1 MFSWNLFIAIPL
13 FHLSRSCRKERNCT
27 NILLLNKLY
36 EKPATQMYRVSI
48 ESTDLKP
55 ITLDRLLICV
65 TLGFYNLPFTTWKV
79 IRTFVV
85 AKDSTVQHSL
95 IFAYIR
101 RKIYHEPHYNVNR
114 HNLERKSACDLF
126 EKFNYA
132 LQWLSDYLD
141 YLESHASS
149 LIKKMKIKATTYNIS
164 LGLLY

>member
-1 MFSWNLFIAIPL
+1 MRPSYCFCNRASCTTINEKNGLHISPFAITISSRKGKLTLYKMLRAIYRSRFLIRNVFSWNLFIAIPL
-13 FHLSRSCRKERNCT
+13 FHLSRSCRKEHNCT

-65 TLGFYNLPFTTWKV
+65 TLGFVLSFTTWKV

-101 RKIYHEPHYNVNR
+101 RKNIPR
-114 HNLERKSACDLF
+114 AT
-126 EKFNYA
+126 
-132 LQWLSDYLD
+132 LQR
-141 YLESHASS
+141 
-149 LIKKMKIKATTYNIS
+149 
-164 LGLLY
+164 